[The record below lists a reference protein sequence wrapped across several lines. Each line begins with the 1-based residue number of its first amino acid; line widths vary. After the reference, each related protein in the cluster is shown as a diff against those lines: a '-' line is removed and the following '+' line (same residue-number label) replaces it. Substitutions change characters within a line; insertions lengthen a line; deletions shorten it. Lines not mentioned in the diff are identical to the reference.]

1 MEVAKQFGENLR
13 RLRKRAG
20 ISQEELGFRCSL
32 HRTEIGLLERG
43 ARVPRID
50 TLVKIAT
57 GLGVR
62 IDCKLLDGISW
73 VPPTAP
79 TATQAGEFK
88 IKSRIEQHRELME
101 RAAQLREGQ
110 TETVD
115 AVQLVH
121 EARDELGERTERWK
135 EDEEEER

>member
-1 MEVAKQFGENLR
+1 MEVAKRFGENLR
-13 RLRKRAG
+13 RLRKGAD
-20 ISQEELGFRCSL
+20 ISQEELGLRCSL

-50 TLVKIAT
+50 TLIKIAS
-57 GLGVR
+57 GLGIR

-73 VPPTAP
+73 TPPT
-79 TATQAGEFK
+79 TEAGGFK
-88 IKSRIEQHRELME
+88 IKSRIELHEELME
-101 RAAQLREGQ
+101 RAAALRAKQ

-121 EARDELGERTERWK
+121 EARDELEERTRRY
-135 EDEEEER
+135 EDS